1 MNICK
6 ILTKYVFLFAIIGIL
21 SVAIGCSND
30 TAPPTSVTGITVTG
44 ASDATSVANGET
56 LQMSAAVLPAD
67 ALDLSVTWSVIDG
80 TGTATISES
89 GLLSATSAGAITV
102 KATANDGSEIEGTL
116 ALTVTVP
123 SGPVAINLTEISG
136 VTLPARD
143 ATPDTDVPATDQ
155 YTATISWDPADS
167 TYLASTVYT
176 ATITLTAKAGYT
188 LSGIASNSFT
198 VLGAT
203 TTNAVDSGV
212 VTAVFPETTD
222 ALLATVPLGTADNY
236 VILAE
241 SAVSTTG
248 ATAITGD
255 LGLSPAATSAF
266 TGFSLTNATGYATS
280 SLVTGKLY
288 ASDMATPVPTELTAA
303 VLDMETAYTNAAGRV
318 DPNYLNYATGA
329 IGGKVLPPALYKWT
343 SAVGIGNDLTLNGG
357 EDEVWIFQIS
367 GKLDVASDVTVLLT
381 GGALAENVFWQ
392 VTDDVTLGAGAHME
406 GIILGKT
413 QIILQ
418 TGSSVNGRLLAQT
431 QVTLDAATV
440 VEPVIL

>member
-1 MNICK
+1 MNTCK
-6 ILTKYVFLFAIIGIL
+6 NLTKYVFLFAIIGIL
-21 SVAIGCSND
+21 SVAVGCSND

-67 ALDLSVTWSVIDG
+67 ALDMSVTWSVIDG

-89 GLLSATSAGAITV
+89 GLLSATSAGSVTV
-102 KATANDGSEIEGTL
+102 KAIANDGSEIEGTL

-167 TYLASTVYT
+167 PYLASTVYT
-176 ATITLTAKAGYT
+176 ATITLTAKTGYT

-280 SLVTGKLY
+280 DLVTGKLY
-288 ASDMATPVPTELTAA
+288 ASDMAIPVPTELTAA
-303 VLDMETAYTNAAGRV
+303 VSDVETAYTNAAGRV

-343 SAVGIGNDLTLNGG
+343 SAVGIGDDLTLNGG

>member
-1 MNICK
+1 MNTCK

-21 SVAIGCSND
+21 SVAVGCSND
-30 TAPPTSVTGITVTG
+30 TAPPTLVTGITVTG

-67 ALDLSVTWSVIDG
+67 ALDMSVTWSVIDG
-80 TGTATISES
+80 TGTATISDS
-89 GLLSATSAGAITV
+89 GLLSATSDGSVTV
-102 KATANDGSEIEGTL
+102 KAIANDGSEIEGTL

-155 YTATISWDPADS
+155 YTATISWDPTDS
-167 TYLASTVYT
+167 TYQVGVVYT
-176 ATITLTAKAGYT
+176 ATITLTAKTGYT
-188 LSGIASNSFT
+188 LNGVASNSFT

-203 TTNAVDSGV
+203 TTNLVNSGV

-222 ALLATVPLGTADNY
+222 ALLATAPLGTADNY
-236 VILAE
+236 VILAKTT
-241 SAVSTTG
+241 VTTTG
-248 ATAITGD
+248 VTAITGD
-255 LGLSPAATSAF
+255 LGLSPAATSLF
-266 TGFSLTNATGYATS
+266 TGFALTNATGYATS
-280 SLVTGKLY
+280 DLVTGKLY
-288 ASDMATPVPTELTAA
+288 AANMADPTPMNLTTAVSDMEL
-303 VLDMETAYTNAAGRV
+303 AYTNAAGRV
-318 DPNYLNYATGA
+318 DPNELNLSSGA
-329 IGGKVLPPALYKWT
+329 IGGMTLDAGLYKWT
-343 SAVGIGNDLTLNGG
+343 SAVGISSDLTLSGSAT
-357 EDEVWIFQIS
+357 DVWIFQIS

>member
-1 MNICK
+1 MNTFK
-6 ILTKYVFLFAIIGIL
+6 NLTKYVFLFAIIGIL
-21 SVAIGCSND
+21 SVAVGCSND

-44 ASDATSVANGET
+44 ASDATSVASGET
-56 LQMSAAVLPAD
+56 LQMSAAVLPAN
-67 ALDLSVTWSVIDG
+67 ALDMSVTWSVIDG

-89 GLLSATSAGAITV
+89 GLLSATSAGSVTV
-102 KATANDGSEIEGTL
+102 KAIANDGSEIEGTL
-116 ALTVTVP
+116 ACTVTAP

-155 YTATISWDPADS
+155 YTATISWEPTDS
-167 TYLASTVYT
+167 TYQVGVVYT
-176 ATITLTAKAGYT
+176 ANITLTEKTGYT
-188 LSGIASNSFT
+188 LSGVASNSFT

-203 TTNAVDSGV
+203 TTNLVNSGV

-236 VILAE
+236 VILAKTT
-241 SAVSTTG
+241 VTTTG
-248 ATAITGD
+248 VTAITGN
-255 LGLSPAATSAF
+255 LGLSPAATSLF
-266 TGFSLTNATGYATS
+266 TGFALTNATGYATS
-280 SLVTGKLY
+280 DLVTGKLY
-288 ASDMATPVPTELTAA
+288 AANMADPTPMNLTTAVSDMEL
-303 VLDMETAYTNAAGRV
+303 AYTNAAGRV
-318 DPNYLNYATGA
+318 DPNELNLSSGA
-329 IGGKVLPPALYKWT
+329 IGGLTLDAGLYKWT
-343 SAVGIGNDLTLNGG
+343 SAVGISSDLTLSGSAT
-357 EDEVWIFQIS
+357 DVWIFQIS
-367 GKLDVASDVTVLLT
+367 GKLNLANDMSVLLI

>member
-1 MNICK
+1 MNTCK
-6 ILTKYVFLFAIIGIL
+6 NLTKYVFLFAIAGIL
-21 SVAIGCSND
+21 LVAVGCSND
-30 TAPPTSVTGITVTG
+30 TSPPTSVTGITVTG

-56 LQMSAAVLPAD
+56 LQMSAVVLPAE
-67 ALDLSVTWSVIDG
+67 ALDISVTWSVIDG

-89 GLLSATSAGAITV
+89 GLLSGTSAGSITV

-116 ALTVTVP
+116 VCTITAP

-143 ATPDTDVPATDQ
+143 ATPDSDVPATDQ
-155 YTATISWDPADS
+155 YTATISWDPTDS
-167 TYLASTVYT
+167 TYQVGVVYT

-188 LSGIASNSFT
+188 LNGVASNSFT

-236 VILAE
+236 VILAKTT
-241 SAVSTTG
+241 VTTTG
-248 ATAITGD
+248 VTAITGD
-255 LGLSPAATSAF
+255 LGLSPAATSLF
-266 TGFSLTNATGYATS
+266 TGFALTDATGYATS
-280 SLVTGKLY
+280 DLVTGKLY
-288 ASDMATPVPTELTAA
+288 AANMADPTPMNLTTAVSDMEL
-303 VLDMETAYTNAAGRV
+303 AYTNAAGRV
-318 DPNYLNYATGA
+318 DPNELNLSSGA
-329 IGGKVLPPALYKWT
+329 IGGLTLDAGLYKWT
-343 SAVGIGNDLTLNGG
+343 SAVGISSDLTLSGSAT
-357 EDEVWIFQIS
+357 DVWIFQIS
-367 GKLDVASDVTVLLT
+367 GKLNLANDKSVLLT

-392 VTDDVTLGAGAHME
+392 VADDVTLGTGAHME

-440 VEPVIL
+440 VGPAVL